1 MDIGGWF
8 VGEALQAF
16 LTGMGGTQVGIIGFA
31 AILAVII
38 ATVLMFIKTVLK
50 LITHLADRAP
60 QWIGGHS
67 GQGLGEA
74 DIAQGA
80 ISNAGSGAGKYGMYA
95 GDKMNAGMDSM
106 NASAK
111 GRADE
116 QERAAASASSAETAE
131 RRHQEMMGAL
141 SGGKAAGQGQ
151 DTPPQASANN
161 DGGEQPT

>member
-1 MDIGGWF
+1 
-8 VGEALQAF
+8 
-16 LTGMGGTQVGIIGFA
+16 
-31 AILAVII
+31 
-38 ATVLMFIKTVLK
+38 MFIKTVLK